1 VLALGVD
8 LVEVERLEQL
18 LARWGA
24 ERLGRLFTP
33 AELRYALSAPRLA
46 AQRLAARFAAKEAF
60 RKAIGRPV
68 PFRELEVVLRQ
79 GRPWIVWN
87 GGFYPVSLTHTARYA
102 AAVVATEVTPPPPRP
117 GPSAAPEG

>member
-1 VLALGVD
+1 MLALGVD
-8 LVEVERLEQL
+8 LVEVERVEKL

-33 AELRYALSAPRLA
+33 AELRYALSSRRA

-87 GGFYPVSLTHTARYA
+87 GRFYPVSLTHTARYA
-102 AAVVATEVTPPPPRP
+102 AAVVAAQVTPPPPRP
-117 GPSAAPEG
+117 GPSAAPAG